1 VIGSCREA
9 HAKQPDDSSA
19 GRLCGRP
26 YLIGQAMIST
36 EERPNA
42 IPSSLVD
49 LRDLSLAQL
58 PDLNADILGAAI
70 ERILPESPAVPVA
83 AFNSAI

>member
-1 VIGSCREA
+1 
-9 HAKQPDDSSA
+9 
-19 GRLCGRP
+19 
-26 YLIGQAMIST
+26 MIST

-70 ERILPESPAVPVA
+70 ERILPESQAVPVA

>member
-1 VIGSCREA
+1 
-9 HAKQPDDSSA
+9 
-19 GRLCGRP
+19 
-26 YLIGQAMIST
+26 MIST
-36 EERPNA
+36 EEKPNA

-58 PDLNADILGAAI
+58 PDLNADILGEAI
-70 ERILPESPAVPVA
+70 KRILPESPAVPVT

>member
-1 VIGSCREA
+1 
-9 HAKQPDDSSA
+9 
-19 GRLCGRP
+19 
-26 YLIGQAMIST
+26 MIST
-36 EERPNA
+36 DERPNA

-58 PDLNADILGAAI
+58 PDLNADILGEAI
-70 ERILPESPAVPVA
+70 KRIFPESPAVPVA